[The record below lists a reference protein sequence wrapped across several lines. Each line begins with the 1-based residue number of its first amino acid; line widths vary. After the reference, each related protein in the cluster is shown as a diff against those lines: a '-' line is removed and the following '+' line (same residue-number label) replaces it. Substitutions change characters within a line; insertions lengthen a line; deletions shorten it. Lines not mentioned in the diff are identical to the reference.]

1 MAEILGMISSQRGS
15 ETDPVTGPA
24 VDPGW
29 IRDFAR
35 AHEEAGFD
43 RVLIGYSS
51 ASPDGFAIASAV
63 LQATER
69 LGVLIAH
76 RPGFVAPTVL
86 GRKLATLDHLS
97 GGGRVAVHHISG
109 GSDAEQPRD
118 GDYSTKPERYSRT
131 AEFMQV
137 LRKALNSSEPFDYA
151 GDFYRVAD
159 ANSAVHPVH
168 PGGIPLWFGGLSED
182 AVRVG
187 GEHADVY
194 ALFGEPKAQVAD
206 RIAAIRAVAERTGNH
221 GLSFSLSTRPVVG
234 VTEDEAWAKA
244 EAYLEQAAH
253 NKAAGAEDNPLRL
266 RHKASDE
273 RTAESA
279 DRLQRLAHQR
289 DVHDERLWFGITK
302 LMGPQGNS
310 SGHVGTG
317 QQVADSLLEYWH
329 LGVQNFLIRGFDQLG
344 DVQDWGEH
352 LIPHLRAGIV
362 ARLSVGCGAGNGVAA
377 DSSNPGSAIVGSSA
391 GAGSRASVDSSAR
404 TASAGLRS

>member
-1 MAEILGMISSQRGS
+1 MAEILGMLSSQRGS

-51 ASPDGFAIASAV
+51 AAPDGFAIASAA

-86 GRKLATLDHLS
+86 ARKLATLDQLS

-109 GSDAEQPRD
+109 GSEADQARD
-118 GDYSTKPERYSRT
+118 GDYSSKPERYART
-131 AEFMQV
+131 AEFMDLV
-137 LRKALNSSEPFDYA
+137 RRTLNSDEPFDYD
-151 GDFYRVAD
+151 GEVYRVTGTR
-159 ANSAVHPVH
+159 SSVLPVH
-168 PGGIPLWFGGLSED
+168 PGGIPLWFGGLSAD

-206 RIAAIRAVAERTGNH
+206 RISAIRKVAADTGNH
-221 GLSFSLSTRPVVG
+221 RLGFSLSTRPVVG
-234 VTEDEAWAKA
+234 STEEEAWEKA
-244 EAYLEQAAH
+244 GRYLALAQD
-253 NKAAGAEDNPLRL
+253 NLSAGKENNPLRL
-266 RHKASDE
+266 THKASGE
-273 RTAESA
+273 ETAVSA
-279 DRLQRLAHQR
+279 DRLQRLAHER

-317 QQVADSLLEYWH
+317 QQVADALLEYWD
-329 LGVQNFLIRGFDQLG
+329 LGVHNFLIRGFDQLG
-344 DVQDWGEH
+344 DVQDWGE
-352 LIPHLRAGIV
+352 LLLPRLRAGIAQKQAAWAGEATGTLPESPGEGV
-362 ARLSVGCGAGNGVAA
+362 RTLS
-377 DSSNPGSAIVGSSA
+377 
-391 GAGSRASVDSSAR
+391 GSRA
-404 TASAGLRS
+404 